1 MEYRKMKK
9 IIFLMIFGI
18 TASNA
23 QCYCTTD
30 ITMGFMNIRTDIEEI
45 LQNQANKINNDL
57 IPEIRQNISDIREQ
71 NEVLEKLIKAE
82 KERAIQLKQINF
94 ILEKVNNLE

>member
-9 IIFLMIFGI
+9 IIFLVAFSI

-23 QCYCTTD
+23 CYCAVD
-30 ITMGFMNIRTDIEEI
+30 ITQGFMKTRTDIEEV
-45 LQNQANKINNDL
+45 LQNQASKITEDL

-71 NEVLEKLIKAE
+71 NEVLKKLIKAE